1 MNTKPQSLEQRKEWE
16 AAKEFMASLSKD
28 RQTKILSRAILSV
41 ELAIKSTTD
50 KFFLDP
56 LMEFKDEI
64 LKMSRYLDSK
74 RKREKKNGR

>member
-1 MNTKPQSLEQRKEWE
+1 MNTKPQSHEQRKEWE
-16 AAKEFMASLSKD
+16 AAKEFMVSLSDD

-41 ELAIKSTTD
+41 ELAIKSTND

>member
-1 MNTKPQSLEQRKEWE
+1 MNTKPQSHEQRKEWE
-16 AAKEFMASLSKD
+16 AAKEFMASLSDD

-41 ELAIKSTTD
+41 ELAIKSTAD